1 MLLHPHVQRKAQEE
15 IDKIIAQGRI
25 PDLTDYEAL
34 PYLEAVLFETMRW
47 EITLPFWSMVY

>member
-25 PDLTDYEAL
+25 HDLTDYEAL

-47 EITLPFWSMVY
+47 EITLPSWSMVY